1 MNNNFLRIKVDDV
14 EDKSLHYTFKVYRL
28 IEKLLRK
35 YDYKYKYDYKVK
47 DIKGNT
53 VVDIFIKCKNS

>member
-14 EDKSLHYTFKVYRL
+14 EDKSLHYTFNVYRL
-28 IEKLLRK
+28 IEKLLRQ

-53 VVDIFIKCKNS
+53 VVDIFIKYKN

>member
-14 EDKSLHYTFKVYRL
+14 EEKSLHYTIKVYRL
-28 IEKLLRK
+28 IEKLLEK

-47 DIKGNT
+47 DFKGNT
-53 VVDIFIKCKNS
+53 VVDIYIKHKN

>member
-14 EDKSLHYTFKVYRL
+14 EDKSLRYTFKVYRL
-28 IEKLLRK
+28 IEKLLEK

-53 VVDIFIKCKNS
+53 VIDIYISSKN